1 MAFNNKHQPK
11 FVLNVAPVKLPDIE
25 VFSGRQP
32 FQSSEHLRELRGTYR
47 DSHIFKRRG
56 DSIVD
61 VPIAGS
67 AKPLGNP
74 EAIRLR
80 ADLGIAS
87 ALVQDAY
94 LRFLLS
100 LRRVV
105 LDFSPLEFLDKEN
118 LLASIIGGTAH
129 FPSWIGVYVRYQIC
143 LRTFFKEGAG
153 ASLILALGVRTANVI
168 DATCDGLIRLG
179 LDLHHRYVQ
188 APAAASDPR
197 LAPWRI
203 LAGKVSEAQDNRL
216 LLTDSREQS
225 PSISTDE
232 AYLEPRRENIRLCL
246 RTLFGSDSANVI
258 QRLEARISHVTS
270 GPERLRKAREVIAYL
285 AKQQLELV
293 PGATFRLGDILE
305 QSRTGSVF
313 PATSCETGAV
323 YVFDHGTHTTTWH
336 DKGLCDHGP
345 YDQRTFTPTRPE
357 IAVICQ
363 ARYRGETEQF
373 VRKLLDGMPSVL
385 DAKGRAPFGQG
396 FQRKYCLDKCQL
408 EFFEAESETPEAYR
422 KAIGRAV
429 QAATDRNA
437 KWNLALIQI
446 EERFHLL
453 RGDDNPYLVS
463 KGSLLLHGIPSQ
475 EVEIE
480 TMGKPDLA
488 LTYIL
493 NNVGLACYAKL
504 GGVPWLLQANRGIA
518 HELVIGLGSASLGS
532 GRLSERNRIVGI
544 TTVFTGDGNY
554 LLENRTRAVPMDEY
568 PGVLL
573 EALRTSIG
581 QARQSLNW
589 QPRDAVRL
597 VFHAFKPF
605 RMEQIDSV
613 AEVVH
618 DFGDYDLQFAFVH
631 VEENHPYL
639 LFDEAQAGVWD
650 SQSKSRKGQSAPT
663 RGYWLKLNDY
673 ESLLVLTGAREVKRP
688 EDGLPTPLLL
698 RLDKASTFRDI
709 RYLTR
714 QVYHFSCHSW
724 RSFFPAPMPI
734 TILYSELIAGLLG
747 GLGEM
752 KKWDPQALLGPIGRT
767 RWFL

>member
-246 RTLFGSDSANVI
+246 
-258 QRLEARISHVTS
+258 
-270 GPERLRKAREVIAYL
+270 
-285 AKQQLELV
+285 
-293 PGATFRLGDILE
+293 
-305 QSRTGSVF
+305 RTGSVF